1 MTMKL
6 VNVSQAK
13 AQLSSL
19 IEAAELGEQV
29 LIMRGSRPAVTL
41 MKVTEEDLSFHP
53 EVPIEALNDFEAE
66 IERERGGA
74 GLLHLGSTG
83 SEAATQLK
91 AW

>member
-1 MTMKL
+1 MKL

-41 MKVTEEDLSFHP
+41 MKVTEDDLSFHP

-66 IERERGGA
+66 IQQERGGA
-74 GLLHLGSTG
+74 GLLPLGSTAK
-83 SEAATQLK
+83 EATSQLK
-91 AW
+91 EW

>member
-1 MTMKL
+1 MKL

-41 MKVTEEDLSFHP
+41 MKVTEDDLSFHP
-53 EVPIEALNDFEAE
+53 EVPIGALNDFEAE
-66 IERERGGA
+66 IQQERGGA
-74 GLLHLGSTG
+74 GLLHLGSTAA
-83 SEAATQLK
+83 EAASQLK
-91 AW
+91 DW

>member
-1 MTMKL
+1 MKL

-41 MKVTEEDLSFHP
+41 MRVTEEDLSFHP
-53 EVPIEALNDFEAE
+53 EVPVNALNDFEAE
-66 IERERGGA
+66 IEQERREA
-74 GLLHLGSTG
+74 KLLHLGATESKAA
-83 SEAATQLK
+83 SELK
-91 AW
+91 TW

>member
-1 MTMKL
+1 MKL

-53 EVPIEALNDFEAE
+53 EVPIDALNDFEAE
-66 IERERGGA
+66 IQQERGGA
-74 GLLHLGSTG
+74 GLIHLGSTAT
-83 SEAATQLK
+83 EAASQLK
-91 AW
+91 DW

>member
-1 MTMKL
+1 MKL

-41 MKVTEEDLSFHP
+41 MRVTEEDLSFHP
-53 EVPIEALNDFEAE
+53 EVPIDALNDFEAE
-66 IERERGGA
+66 IQQERGGA
-74 GLLHLGSTG
+74 GLLHLGSTAK
-83 SEAATQLK
+83 EAASQLK
-91 AW
+91 DW

>member
-1 MTMKL
+1 MKL

-41 MKVTEEDLSFHP
+41 MRVTEEDLSFHP
-53 EVPIEALNDFEAE
+53 EVPVEALKDFEAE
-66 IERERGGA
+66 IERERGDA
-74 GLLHLGSTG
+74 GLLNLGSTAT
-83 SEAATQLK
+83 EAASQLK
-91 AW
+91 DW

>member
-1 MTMKL
+1 MKL

-53 EVPIEALNDFEAE
+53 ELPIEALNDFEAE

-74 GLLHLGSTG
+74 GLLHLGSTAT
-83 SEAATQLK
+83 EAASQMK
-91 AW
+91 DW

>member
-1 MTMKL
+1 MKL

-41 MKVTEEDLSFHP
+41 MRVTEEDLSFHP
-53 EVPIEALNDFEAE
+53 EVPIDALNDFEAE
-66 IERERGGA
+66 IQQERGGA
-74 GLLHLGSTG
+74 GLLHLGSKAT
-83 SEAATQLK
+83 EAASQLK
-91 AW
+91 DW

>member
-1 MTMKL
+1 MKL

-41 MKVTEEDLSFHP
+41 MRVTEEDLSFHP
-53 EVPIEALNDFEAE
+53 EVPIDALNDFEAE
-66 IERERGGA
+66 IQQERGGV
-74 GLLHLGSTG
+74 GLLHLGSKAT
-83 SEAATQLK
+83 EAASQLK
-91 AW
+91 DW

>member
-1 MTMKL
+1 MKL

-41 MKVTEEDLSFHP
+41 MRVTEGDLSFHP
-53 EVPIEALNDFEAE
+53 EVPVNALNDFEAE
-66 IERERGGA
+66 IEQERKKRR
-74 GLLHLGSTG
+74 
-83 SEAATQLK
+83 K
-91 AW
+91 A

>member
-1 MTMKL
+1 MKL

-29 LIMRGSRPAVTL
+29 RGSRPAVTL

-53 EVPIEALNDFEAE
+53 EVPIDALNDFEAE
-66 IERERGGA
+66 IQQERKKRR
-74 GLLHLGSTG
+74 
-83 SEAATQLK
+83 K
-91 AW
+91 A

>member
-1 MTMKL
+1 MKL

-19 IEAAELGEQV
+19 IEAAESGEQV

-53 EVPIEALNDFEAE
+53 EVPIDALNDFEAE
-66 IERERGGA
+66 IQQERGGA
-74 GLLHLGSTG
+74 GLLHLGSTAT
-83 SEAATQLK
+83 EAASQLK
-91 AW
+91 DW

>member
-1 MTMKL
+1 MKL

-53 EVPIEALNDFEAE
+53 EVSVAALNDFERE
-66 IERERGGA
+66 IERERGDA
-74 GLLHLGSTG
+74 SLLHLGATG

-91 AW
+91 DW

>member
-1 MTMKL
+1 MKL

-41 MKVTEEDLSFHP
+41 MKVTEDDLSYHP

-66 IERERGGA
+66 IERERGDA
-74 GLLHLGSTG
+74 ALLNLGTTG